1 MVPIDTLALAETCF
15 LVEQTINILMQSINI
30 VNLVNMLP
38 LVERSKYA

>member
-1 MVPIDTLALAETCF
+1 MVPIGTLALAETCF
-15 LVEQTINILMQSINI
+15 LVEQPINILMQSINI